1 MAAKRKNASIDR
13 QKGSMQQ
20 AEPISPSDR
29 RAVQTLLSALTPLSD
44 LRDRPIPLP
53 FAVVFLSVVLNEGQP
68 VGRYAKDLNITR
80 FATFKYIQS
89 IGDRGRHNTAG
100 LGLVTI
106 KRGYRV
112 KTAVVLTDK
121 GRAVAAQV
129 FGRLRG
135 ARADKK
141 PISRSNPHA
150 RVKTDVA
157 FEKEPREPLVQ
168 SNRRPS
174 A

>member
-1 MAAKRKNASIDR
+1 MAAKEKTASIDR
-13 QKGSMQQ
+13 QEDGTQR

-29 RAVQTLLSALTPLSD
+29 RAVQTLLSALTPLGD
-44 LRDRPIPLP
+44 LRGRPIPLP

-112 KTAVVLTDK
+112 KTAVVLTYK
-121 GRAVAAQV
+121 GRAVAAEV
-129 FGRLRG
+129 FRRLRG
-135 ARADKK
+135 
-141 PISRSNPHA
+141 SRTH
-150 RVKTDVA
+150 K
-157 FEKEPREPLVQ
+157 
-168 SNRRPS
+168 NR
-174 A
+174 

>member
-1 MAAKRKNASIDR
+1 MTAEGKAAGIDR
-13 QKGSMQQ
+13 REGWMQE

-68 VGRYAKDLNITR
+68 VGRYATDLNMTR
-80 FATFKYIQS
+80 FAMFKYLRS
-89 IGDRGRHNTAG
+89 IGDRGSHNAAG
-100 LGLVTI
+100 LELVTI

-112 KTAVVLTDK
+112 RTAVVLTDK

-129 FGRLRG
+129 FARLR
-135 ARADKK
+135 RTCTDKK
-141 PISRSNPHA
+141 IDQAIEPSRA
-150 RVKTDVA
+150 GQD
-157 FEKEPREPLVQ
+157 
-168 SNRRPS
+168 
-174 A
+174 

>member
-1 MAAKRKNASIDR
+1 MAAEGKAASIDR
-13 QKGSMQQ
+13 QEGWMQQ

-29 RAVQTLLSALTPLSD
+29 RAVQILLSALAPLSD

-68 VGRYAKDLNITR
+68 VGRYAKDLNMTR
-80 FATFKYIQS
+80 YAMFKYIRS
-89 IGDRGRHNTAG
+89 IGDRGRHNAAG
-100 LGLVTI
+100 LELVTI

-135 ARADKK
+135 TRARKK
-141 PISRSNPHA
+141 TGQQTKS
-150 RVKTDVA
+150 
-157 FEKEPREPLVQ
+157 L
-168 SNRRPS
+168 RPNQN
-174 A
+174 

>member
-1 MAAKRKNASIDR
+1 MPAKRKNASIDR

-20 AEPISPSDR
+20 AEPISPRDR

-112 KTAVVLTDK
+112 RTAVVLTDK

-135 ARADKK
+135 ARARKK
-141 PISRSNPHA
+141 IDQPIEPA
-150 RVKTDVA
+150 RGLRLT
-157 FEKEPREPLVQ
+157 
-168 SNRRPS
+168 
-174 A
+174 